1 MLVNVDEIIRYNIPE
16 TINKR
21 VFDKEKERHMRNAKR
36 WLAAMMSASMVL
48 SSGGVATLASTMSA
62 YAAEVETPDEVLD
75 EELVEA
81 DEEFEEPDSEI
92 VDEVAD
98 EIEADEEIVESEE
111 AVEEEAEAEDDY
123 EEEVVEEAEEEEFG
137 LEAASADAVYAS
149 QEYTVDTANIKI
161 ADKVY
166 DVDDYSAAAIK
177 AEIGSIS
184 LTTGERLSD
193 YGIDVD
199 LPTTTGEAKVTFKF
213 ADGDT
218 AHSADTLKGTVT
230 FKIVDPKENAD
241 YVVKVG
247 EDDLSNT
254 IAYKGRAITAD
265 DIAKD
270 AYLVKNGN
278 EKITKFDVSLDK
290 NDAQKVNDK
299 VKVTFKVDGKAVV
312 TKEVTIVPIDLR
324 TAKITATIKDCV
336 YNTKVQEPKVS
347 DVKADGVSLT
357 AKDYDVVYG
366 QEINATDAAVV
377 TISGKGDN
385 VIGDGKATFAIK
397 PYVLSDKDALAVE
410 SKGEPFIYN
419 GAVQVPADGSVTVKA
434 YIGDSVLDN
443 IELPTADYKVVPVT
457 KDSKNVGKYKVTIE
471 ARNKNLDTTNAA
483 QKEAYEIVQASMN
496 SEKVKLTKK
505 SDVDVLVGT
514 STKEVEDNFAK
525 YFELKLGNYALT
537 ADDFTV
543 SVKGDLSDV
552 GNKGTVTVTGK
563 GNFKDSKSLE
573 FEVAGDAMASE
584 YTSEY
589 TVTYNGKEQ
598 KPTSSSLGT
607 LKGKDAN
614 GNEVTLTPDKYSV
627 TGYENVINVSKD
639 AIAFIEGRGTLEGKK
654 AQVKFEITA
663 KSIAGAAATVSGI
676 GEGSYL
682 AGTEITGAKVTL
694 KEGSVEL
701 EVDKDCKVTAK
712 TVKDGYLSAVTI
724 TGQGNYTG
732 ETEAAVDPAVAAGLV
747 SLEGEDVEVKGKIPT
762 GLSAYTG
769 ETIGKYVDVVIDGKK
784 VDPQNYAIKVTS
796 TIDASTVVA
805 GTEIP
810 VKITPVAESLHGTKK
825 ASLKAIARNI
835 ADFEADVVVTPK
847 STVYTGEAI
856 DADVKVGSLK
866 KDTDFTVD
874 VKDNVNAGEATV
886 TIKGKGIYTGEIKK
900 TFTIA
905 PFDLSGK
912 IKVVEPTEDL
922 REFAVGKAEDLSK
935 KFEISIDGTTK
946 PALSSEDYTISMDPA
961 GQEVEETDKALEK
974 EITYK
979 LVLTNTTKNF
989 KLAEPMK
996 LSYKLVKKTVRD
1008 GKIIATKNDFAFG
1021 DAVSVKELGTVTV
1034 TDSKGTKYKP
1044 ADYDL
1049 AIEKKAKGATSFTDI
1064 SEGETVT
1071 NVEDKY
1077 NVVATFKGNYV
1088 GTARLVLGIAG
1099 DSQKFNIDHV
1109 KLVVPTAS
1117 KLVYTGK
1124 PINVTAN
1131 YIGPKDDV
1139 KEGTEFV
1146 VRYYQGSKELKADEV
1161 IAAGVYEAQAYATEN
1176 YGKAAGEERV
1186 TFEIAKKPVKKAE
1199 MEADLAS
1206 FEVDPVEVWYAGQ
1219 KARVSDLPEELREN
1233 YQLENGGKVEWDGKA
1248 ETGKVNVKVNPDGN
1262 LTSNDFVEKEFNFV
1276 RSLSDDEVE
1285 AALSIPA
1292 QEYTGK
1298 AINPSASDVV
1308 IKEGSGI
1315 DPSWISIKNYGGDL
1329 VNVSKKAAY
1338 AMVVVTVPKDN
1349 KKFAENN
1356 YTFEVYFDIV
1366 SSKIDAVADELKALT
1381 DSSSVEDCQKA
1392 IDDYNA
1398 LTPEQKAKVDADAA
1412 AKAGLEKANEKV
1424 KSEESEKAAQKEA
1437 DPVAKQ
1443 LKAVTDKTSA
1453 ADAQKAVDAYN
1464 ALSAAAKAKV
1474 DADSAA
1480 KAGLAKAQK
1489 IVKAAADQKA
1499 KDAEAKKNAAAAN
1512 PVINQLKKITD
1523 NSSLSDAQAA
1533 LAAYNKLTD
1542 AQKALV
1548 NKNAAAKAGLAKAK
1562 KIVDEAGKISAPAKV
1577 KIKKA
1582 KAGKK
1587 KIKVTWTK
1595 QKDADGFEIQVA
1607 TNKKFTK
1614 NLKVV
1619 TVKKGT
1625 AGSKTIKKLK
1635 KGKKYYVRVRAFK
1648 NVKNG
1653 KVYGKFSKKKRSKKV
1668 K

>member
-1 MLVNVDEIIRYNIPE
+1 
-16 TINKR
+16 
-21 VFDKEKERHMRNAKR
+21 MRNAKR

-111 AVEEEAEAEDDY
+111 AVEEEAEAEDEY

-166 DVDDYSAAAIK
+166 DKDKEKYTADAIK

-193 YGIDVD
+193 YDVDVD
-199 LPTTTGEAKVTFKF
+199 LPTTTGEATVTFKF
-213 ADGDT
+213 AERDT
-218 AHSADTLKGTVT
+218 AHSADTLKGSVK
-230 FKIVDPKENAD
+230 FKIVDPSENAT
-241 YVVKVG
+241 YQVMVG
-247 EDDLSNT
+247 EDKLSST

-278 EKITKFDVSLDK
+278 EKITNFDVSLDK
-290 NDAQKVNDK
+290 NDAKKVGDK
-299 VKVTFKVDGKAVV
+299 VKVSFKVGGKDVV
-312 TKEVTIVPIDLR
+312 TKEVEIIPIDLNK
-324 TAKITATIKDCV
+324 AKITATIEDCV
-336 YNTKVQEPKVS
+336 YNANEQKPAVS
-347 DVKADGVSLT
+347 NIKADGVSLT
-357 AKDYDVVYG
+357 AEDYSGIQYSNN
-366 QEINATDAAVV
+366 INVTDEAVV
-377 TISGKGDN
+377 TITGKGDN
-385 VIGDGKATFAIK
+385 FKNSGKVTFAIK

-410 SKGEPFIYN
+410 SKGEPLTYN
-419 GAVQVPADGSVTVKA
+419 GEVRVPAPGSIKVKA
-434 YIGDSVLDN
+434 YIGNSVLDN
-443 IELPTADYKVVPVT
+443 IELPTDDYEVVPVT
-457 KDSKNVGKYKVTIE
+457 EDSKNVGKYKVTIK

-483 QKEAYEIVQASMN
+483 QKEAYEIVPASMN
-496 SEKVKLTKK
+496 SKEVKLTKK
-505 SDVDVLVGT
+505 VDVLVGT

-563 GNFKDSKSLE
+563 GNFKDSKSLD
-573 FEVAGDAMASE
+573 FIVAGDAMASE
-584 YTSEY
+584 YTSDY
-589 TVTYNGKEQ
+589 TVTFNGKAQ

-614 GNEVTLTPDKYSV
+614 GKEVTLTPDKYSV
-627 TGYENVINVSKD
+627 TEYDNNTDVSKE
-639 AIAFIEGRGTLEGKK
+639 AIAIIEGRGTLEGNKT
-654 AQVKFEITA
+654 ARVKFEITA
-663 KSIAGAAATVSGI
+663 KSIKGAAATVSGI
-676 GEGSYL
+676 EKGSYL
-682 AGTEITGAKVTL
+682 AGTKITGAEVTL
-694 KEGSVEL
+694 KDGNVVL
-701 EVDKDCKVTAK
+701 GANDCTVKAK

-732 ETEAAVDPAVAAGLV
+732 ETEAAVNPAVEAKLV
-747 SLEGEDVEVKGKIPT
+747 SLDKADVTGEIPT

-769 ETIGKYVDVVIDGKK
+769 ETIGEYVKVTIDGKE

-796 TIDASTVVA
+796 TIDASKVVE

-810 VKITPVAESLHGTKK
+810 VKITPVAEALSGKFVGSLT
-825 ASLKAIARNI
+825 AVARNI
-835 ADFEADVVVTPK
+835 KDFEADVVVTPK

-856 DADVKVGSLK
+856 DAEVKLGSLK
-866 KDTDFTVD
+866 KDTDFTVA
-874 VKDNVNAGEATV
+874 VTNNVNAGEATV
-886 TIKGKGIYTGEIKK
+886 TITGKGIYTGEIKK

-912 IKVVEPTEDL
+912 LKVVEPKEDL
-922 REFAVGKAEDLSK
+922 REFKVGPADDLK
-935 KFEISIDGTTK
+935 NEFKISIDGTTK
-946 PALSSEDYTISMDPA
+946 PALNSEDYTISMDPA
-961 GQEVEETDKALEK
+961 GQEVKETDKALEK

-979 LVLTNTTKNF
+979 LEVQNPNF

-996 LSYKLVKKTVRD
+996 LSYMLVKKTVRGGNID
-1008 GKIIATKNDFAFG
+1008 ATKKDFAFG
-1021 DAVSVKELGTVTV
+1021 DAVSVKELGTVIV
-1034 TDSKGTKYKP
+1034 TDVDGTEYKP

-1049 AIEKKAKGATSFTDI
+1049 VIEKKAKGATSFTDI

-1071 NVEDKY
+1071 NVDDKY

-1088 GTARLVLGIAG
+1088 GTARLVLGIG
-1099 DSQKFNIDHV
+1099 GNSQKFNIDDV

-1366 SSKIDAVADELKALT
+1366 SSKTDAVADELKALT

-1453 ADAQKAVDAYN
+1453 ADAEKAVAAYN

-1474 DADSAA
+1474 DADPAA

-1489 IVKAAADQKA
+1489 IAKAAADQKA

-1635 KGKKYYVRVRAFK
+1635 KGKKYYVRVRAYK

-1653 KVYGKFSKKKRSKKV
+1653 KVFGKFSKKKRSKKV